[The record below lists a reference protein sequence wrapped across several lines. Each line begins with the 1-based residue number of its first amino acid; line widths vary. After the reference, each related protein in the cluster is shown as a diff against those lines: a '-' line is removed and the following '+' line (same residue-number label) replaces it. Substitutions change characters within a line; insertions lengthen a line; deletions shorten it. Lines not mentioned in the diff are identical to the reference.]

1 MQIQFN
7 VYMAYLTILSIL
19 LVHENLENRSIPKK
33 VFAAFPYLQLGNEWR
48 RAGVRRS
55 SELAASFSW
64 KPFNFVND
72 FSPLCAFKWALK
84 WPALEG
90 VFIISYHTD
99 YTLIVLIWNPIGGEI
114 VFPVQAVVHLLQ
126 YFTGR
131 GGISAVKYFP
141 FYLVE
146 MIIMV

>member
-1 MQIQFN
+1 MGVLNFSVQIQFN

-33 VFAAFPYLQLGNEWR
+33 VFDAFPYLQLGNEWR

-72 FSPLCAFKWALK
+72 FSPLCDFKW
-84 WPALEG
+84 ALEG
-90 VFIISYHTD
+90 VFIISYHTG
-99 YTLIVLIWNPIGGEI
+99 YTLIVSLLIWNPIGGEI

-131 GGISAVKYFP
+131 GGEAPQKCFT
-141 FYLVE
+141 
-146 MIIMV
+146 